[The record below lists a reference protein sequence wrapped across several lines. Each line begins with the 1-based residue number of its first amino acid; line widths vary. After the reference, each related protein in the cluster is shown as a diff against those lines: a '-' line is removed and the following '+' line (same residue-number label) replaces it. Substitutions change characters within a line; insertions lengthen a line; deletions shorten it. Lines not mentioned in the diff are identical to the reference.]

1 MFIYKPGR
9 EWENYAGDG
18 KRSQIERRHLSSI
31 SKAALRAGPP
41 GWAFRGFCWALSIRL
56 AGEGGRF
63 VLRTPSAEFQEFL
76 RGSAYLPATRPGCF
90 QSAEE
95 PLQENHVFFAIKAY
109 HVFQWIL
116 HHHLRARG
124 GGDGIECSK

>member
-9 EWENYAGDG
+9 EWEYYACDG

-31 SKAALRAGPP
+31 SKAALRAGLP
-41 GWAFRGFCWALSIRL
+41 GWVFRGFCGALSIRL
-56 AGEGGRF
+56 AGEGVCF

-76 RGSAYLPATRPGCF
+76 RGSAYLPATGPGCF

-95 PLQENHVFFAIKAY
+95 PLQENHVSFAIKAY
-109 HVFQWIL
+109 NVFQRIL
-116 HHHLRARG
+116 HHHWRAHG
-124 GGDGIECSK
+124 GGDGIEYSK